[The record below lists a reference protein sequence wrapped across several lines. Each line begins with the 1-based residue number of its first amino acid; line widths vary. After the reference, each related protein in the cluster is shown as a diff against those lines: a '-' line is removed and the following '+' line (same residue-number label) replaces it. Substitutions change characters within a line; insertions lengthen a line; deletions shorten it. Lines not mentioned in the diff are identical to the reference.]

1 MIGSRGRRPI
11 GTRQL
16 LANVLLASASLAG
29 VLLAMSIGV
38 SAMTAARAAETTAAS
53 PPFSAIDAPRASL
66 QLEFPWRAW
75 RLFSSND
82 LLPQNTVYAIAQDRS
97 GYV

>member
-16 LANVLLASASLAG
+16 LANVLLAN

-38 SAMTAARAAETTAAS
+38 SAMAAVRAVETTAAS
-53 PPFSAIDAPRASL
+53 PPFTAIDAPRASL